1 MFRKYQYLL
10 CLLLVSCS
18 STQSWRLDAIQAGDQ
33 TFNCAKLV
41 YIDPKSAPLNFEIIC
56 QGTVVEA
63 FLYLSKHKLTPP
75 SDHPQSINIEF
86 TIDDQQFCESA
97 PLLEGRMR
105 IRLPQEVADKLILA
119 LQEGKK
125 IDILLDGFQ
134 QRLNP
139 DCFPKLYAKLVKP
152 TDQLTNRLKGL
163 FE

>member
-1 MFRKYQYLL
+1 MFPKYQYLI
-10 CLLLVSCS
+10 CLILAGCAG
-18 STQSWRLDAIQAGDQ
+18 TQSWRLDAIEAGDKA
-33 TFNCAKLV
+33 FNYTKLI

-56 QGTVVEA
+56 QDTLVEA
-63 FLYLSKHKLTPP
+63 FLYLTKHKLTPP
-75 SDHPQSINIEF
+75 QEHPQSIDVEF
-86 TIDDQQFCESA
+86 TIDDQRFCESV

-105 IRLPQEVADKLILA
+105 LRLPQELAERLILA

-139 DCFPKLYAKLVKP
+139 ECFPKLYAKLVKP